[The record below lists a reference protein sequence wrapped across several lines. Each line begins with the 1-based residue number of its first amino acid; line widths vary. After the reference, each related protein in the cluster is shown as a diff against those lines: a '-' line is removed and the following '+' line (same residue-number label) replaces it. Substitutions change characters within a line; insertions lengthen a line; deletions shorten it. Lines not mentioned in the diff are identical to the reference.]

1 MSSNLE
7 IMALIIKMDYT
18 RLVGWSPAG
27 SKIYHLPYRHTS
39 RKVYE
44 KKSDARVQ
52 KTPRLLSEIFRRTVR
67 RKDCGHACPYL
78 RQ

>member
-1 MSSNLE
+1 
-7 IMALIIKMDYT
+7 MALIIKMDYT

-27 SKIYHLPYRHTS
+27 SKIYHLPYRYIS
-39 RKVYE
+39 RKIYE
-44 KKSDARVQ
+44 KKVTRVQ

-67 RKDCGHACPYL
+67 RKDCGHACSYL